1 MQEQYVLTGIVV
13 RGNQLG
19 RTIGFPTANIIPEKD
34 LVLPVSNGVYAARV
48 KINDEMFD
56 GMANIG
62 FRPTLNEHTL
72 TIEVHIFNFSKDIYG
87 MTISIFFYDFIRTEK
102 KFSGLE
108 ELKSQLAKDRLSISL
123 LLSGRTQ
130 TDSDT

>member
-19 RTIGFPTANIIPEKD
+19 RTIGFPTANIIPEED

-48 KINDEMFD
+48 KINGEMFD

-108 ELKSQLAKDRLSISL
+108 ELKSQLAKDRLAISQ